1 MNKKTIAI
9 DMDDVLADALGRR
22 LERYNADYGTVLTPK
37 DVEGKRIYDILPAE
51 RHDRLRSYLKE
62 PGFFGNL
69 EVVDGAIE
77 VVHELMSTYDVY
89 IATAAME
96 VPNSFSEKYVWLLRH
111 FPFLD
116 PLNFIF
122 CGHKHMIAADYLID
136 DTPSHFETFT
146 GEGIVFTSAKN
157 VGETRYRRVDNWE
170 DVRKMFLA

>member
-1 MNKKTIAI
+1 MKKRIAI

-22 LERYNADYGTVLTPK
+22 LERYNADYGTALTPK
-37 DVEGKRIYDILPAE
+37 DVEGKRIYDMLPAQH
-51 RHDRLRSYLKE
+51 HDRLRSYLME

-69 EVVDGAIE
+69 EVIEGAQD
-77 VVHELMSTYDVY
+77 VVKALATDYDIY

-111 FPFLD
+111 FSFLD

-122 CGHKHMIAADYLID
+122 CGHKHILAADYLID
-136 DTPSHFETFT
+136 DTPSHFETFS

-157 VGETRYRRVDNWE
+157 VGETRYRRADSWD